1 MARDHTETVRHGSR
15 RSATARSRPAR
26 AASLGRRTAPA
37 DRRSPMADPFRVG
50 SVPGVSP
57 GKWFR
62 RWEQRLPDLPLEP
75 RGVEVADQREL
86 LVSRELDMCFVRL
99 PVDRSSLHLVP
110 LYAEPPV
117 VVASK
122 DHPVAAFDELAVAD
136 LAGEHLLQDLGSC
149 PAWAAVADEVRDGN
163 RVEPPQMTVAEAA
176 EPAAAD
182 SAAAHPLQDLGSCP
196 EWAAVADE
204 VRDGNRV
211 EPPPMTVAEA
221 VEVAASGAGI
231 LIVPMSLAR
240 LHHRRDVRY
249 RPVTG

>member
-1 MARDHTETVRHGSR
+1 
-15 RSATARSRPAR
+15 
-26 AASLGRRTAPA
+26 
-37 DRRSPMADPFRVG
+37 MADPFRVG
-50 SVPGVSP
+50 FVPGVSP

-99 PVDRSSLHLVP
+99 PVDRSGLHLVP
-110 LYAEPPV
+110 LYAETPV

-122 DHPVAAFDELAVAD
+122 DHPVAAFDELDVAD
-136 LAGEHLLQDLGSC
+136 LAGEHL
-149 PAWAAVADEVRDGN
+149 
-163 RVEPPQMTVAEAA
+163 
-176 EPAAAD
+176 
-182 SAAAHPLQDLGSCP
+182 LQDLGSCP

-204 VRDGNRV
+204 VRDGTRV

-249 RPVTG
+249 RPVTGVAESQVGLAWLADNDDPRVETFVGIVRGRTERSSRQPTIGDGAREGGGHGKQTPPRRAAQQPRAPRRRGPSRPGRGRRR